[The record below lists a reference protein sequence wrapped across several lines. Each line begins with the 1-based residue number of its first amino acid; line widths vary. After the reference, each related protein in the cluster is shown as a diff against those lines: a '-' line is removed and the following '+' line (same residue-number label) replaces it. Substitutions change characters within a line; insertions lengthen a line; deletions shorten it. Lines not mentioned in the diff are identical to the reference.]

1 MSTQAAL
8 CIGGPLDGLITNGE
22 GDYQLIQR
30 IASDYTHECVYVD
43 KQPVLY
49 FYLYAETTLT
59 AALHSVFAAYAKKGK
74 K

>member
-1 MSTQAAL
+1 MSQAAL
-8 CIGGPLDGLITNGE
+8 CIGGPLDGLVTNGK
-22 GDYQLIQR
+22 GDDQLIQR
-30 IASDYTHECVYVD
+30 IGSDYTYECVYIN

-49 FYLYAETTLT
+49 FYLYAEVSLT